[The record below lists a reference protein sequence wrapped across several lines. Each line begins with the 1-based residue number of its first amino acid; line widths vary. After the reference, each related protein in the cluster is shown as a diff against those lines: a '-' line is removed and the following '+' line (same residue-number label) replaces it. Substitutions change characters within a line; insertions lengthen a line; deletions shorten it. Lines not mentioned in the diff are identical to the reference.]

1 MRGHEV
7 GLLHLAIVVCPGLCV
22 APPGVLSCLGIGP
35 CKVLVAA
42 FLVSFALHLIIA
54 EPFARYLP
62 AVGYVVADLG
72 ESTDR
77 TGLQQDGERQN
88 LSHAEYAL
96 QYRTA

>member
-1 MRGHEV
+1 MFGR
-7 GLLHLAIVVCPGLCV
+7 LR
-22 APPGVLSCLGIGP
+22 IGP
-35 CKVLVAA
+35 CQILVAA
-42 FLVSFALHLIIA
+42 LLVPFAFHLVVA
-54 EPFARYLP
+54 EPFARYFA

-77 TGLQQDGERQN
+77 TGIQQDGERQD